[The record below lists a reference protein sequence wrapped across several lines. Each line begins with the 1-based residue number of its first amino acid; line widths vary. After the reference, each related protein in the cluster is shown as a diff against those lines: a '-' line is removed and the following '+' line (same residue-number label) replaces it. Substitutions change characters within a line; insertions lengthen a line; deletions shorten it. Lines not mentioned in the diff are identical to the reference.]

1 MQYMLVTSERLLSK
15 GVPLNDISI
24 FYSSQGVIVVIFV
37 FLLLYYPSNMVC
49 GFDFEK
55 WSQGVG
61 VLDKSKGGFLTRIS
75 EQAKLISIP

>member
-1 MQYMLVTSERLLSK
+1 MEKLELKSSQAHSLVVMQYMLVTSERLLSK

-55 WSQGVG
+55 
-61 VLDKSKGGFLTRIS
+61 
-75 EQAKLISIP
+75 